1 MLREQFGLRNGK
13 PEPTWEKTALA
24 TFARTHGHNDR
35 DAVILDE
42 DSWDELIENVAKI
55 ELDSRVAR
63 TMNWIVRRV
72 MDVEFLGPPLTQTN

>member
-42 DSWDELIENVAKI
+42 DSWDELIENVARI
-55 ELDSRVAR
+55 ELNPHLGFGVDLNLKVCSRS
-63 TMNWIVRRV
+63 
-72 MDVEFLGPPLTQTN
+72 